1 MGNIGAFNQVF
12 AQKWVSPT
20 KSIVKIDPG
29 RISKQLMYRSLQNL
43 DNNPPLS
50 TGLLGVIKYAKEILL
65 VEKKMLLL
73 VLCFHEQ
80 ID

>member
-1 MGNIGAFNQVF
+1 
-12 AQKWVSPT
+12 
-20 KSIVKIDPG
+20 
-29 RISKQLMYRSLQNL
+29 MYQSLQNL